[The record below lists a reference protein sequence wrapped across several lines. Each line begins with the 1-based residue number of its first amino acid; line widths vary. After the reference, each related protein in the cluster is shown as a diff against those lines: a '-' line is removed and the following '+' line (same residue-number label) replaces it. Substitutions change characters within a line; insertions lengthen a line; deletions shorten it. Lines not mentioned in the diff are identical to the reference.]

1 MASVE
6 DCTDTFL
13 RDFCAKGGTVIFLSK
28 ALSPTT
34 MPNIQGMLVGEL
46 AALWAGATVRL
57 VTSVVCCR
65 VLYGLLTSLRNS
77 GAARRRGIRLGTGV
91 RLTHITAQL
100 EHGSQ
105 ERNACVWGFGFIL
118 TSLRNSGTASRR
130 GMRLGTGVRLT
141 HITAQLGHGLQERN
155 ASGGS
160 AYSHHCAT
168 RYITVRRRGSVRCY
182 ALLTALCC
190 HQWGSTPLLSEAC
203 HQDDRGCDG

>member
-118 TSLRNSGTASRR
+118 TSLRNS
-130 GMRLGTGVRLT
+130 L
-141 HITAQLGHGLQERN
+141 HHGSQERK
-155 ASGGS
+155 
-160 AYSHHCAT
+160 
-168 RYITVRRRGSVRCY
+168 R
-182 ALLTALCC
+182 ALLCSAHCFV
-190 HQWGSTPLLSEAC
+190 LSPMGQHPPAE
-203 HQDDRGCDG
+203 